1 MTQRE
6 RPLSPFMLGSYYR
19 FQITSAM
26 SFLHRATGVVL
37 SLGAFVLTAWLV
49 AVMMGAEAYARF
61 AECAGS
67 VPGRIMLAGL
77 VFSLIYHLL
86 NGIRHLF
93 WDLGYGFSLKG
104 LYTGGVLVAVLAA
117 LLTALI
123 WYFGFTAGGVA

>member
-6 RPLSPFMLGSYYR
+6 RPLSPFMLGPYYR
-19 FQITSAM
+19 FQITSVM

-37 SLGAFVLTAWLV
+37 SLGAFLLTAWLV
-49 AVMMGAEAYARF
+49 AVMLGPEAYAKF
-61 AECAGS
+61 AACANS
-67 VPGRIMLAGL
+67 LLGRIVLAGL

-104 LYTGGVLVAVLAA
+104 LYAGGWTVVALAA
-117 LLTALI
+117 VFTALI
-123 WYFGFTAGGVA
+123 WYCGFTAGGAA